1 LRVESGNNSDRVP
14 LDTRSLLFWNVMLPV
29 RSKMEG
35 QDTWQEWLFVA
46 SYLGLLAFV
55 MWGVLIRK

>member
-1 LRVESGNNSDRVP
+1 MIIARL
-14 LDTRSLLFWNVMLPV
+14 
-29 RSKMEG
+29 KMTS

-55 MWGVLIRK
+55 VWGVLIRN

>member
-1 LRVESGNNSDRVP
+1 LRVEITAIEYHYVLDRCYFEGCDVFA
-14 LDTRSLLFWNVMLPV
+14 RSL
-29 RSKMEG
+29 MES

-55 MWGVLIRK
+55 VWGVLIRK

>member
-1 LRVESGNNSDRVP
+1 MLDRCYFGVCDVFARLQMES
-14 LDTRSLLFWNVMLPV
+14 
-29 RSKMEG
+29 

-55 MWGVLIRK
+55 VWGVLIRQ

>member
-1 LRVESGNNSDRVP
+1 LDVVVLQERSQMES
-14 LDTRSLLFWNVMLPV
+14 
-29 RSKMEG
+29 

-55 MWGVLIRK
+55 VWGVLIRQQK

>member
-1 LRVESGNNSDRVP
+1 MLQE
-14 LDTRSLLFWNVMLPV
+14 RSQ
-29 RSKMEG
+29 MEG

-55 MWGVLIRK
+55 VWGVLIRK